1 MDLSTNLKF
10 LSGALSAV
18 TGVNIVDK
26 ASVVDPDT
34 CASFDM
40 DTLHKHSLQWDKVPL
55 PPVRPGLCHRNC
67 VLCHDPDGLIDI
79 FVKTLT
85 GETITIRVCHRDR
98 VESVKTKI
106 EEMEGIP
113 PDQQRLIF
121 AGQQLEDERP
131 LNDYKIQEGC
141 TLHLLLRLRGGGPLV
156 APGGGH
162 IFILDE
168 EKILD
173 PHYNYDFTKMADDGR
188 VYKRGDT
195 TYKRPYGWKR
205 VALNVKDKYPDIE
218 WLGGKDGKA
227 RTDSKAGEW
236 PVSYHGTEKAFA
248 EKIAAHGFDL
258 TKGRRFKYGKG
269 IYSTPDPA
277 IAEKYATVYKFEGE
291 KYKILLQNRVNM
303 ADTEVVDHMNYLV
316 TVTEESIR
324 PYGLLYKKI

>member
-26 ASVVDPDT
+26 SSMVDLAM
-34 CASFDM
+34 CKSLDM
-40 DTLHKHSLQWDKVPL
+40 DTLHKHSLKWDSAPQDPL
-55 PPVRPGLCHRNC
+55 GL
-67 VLCHDPDGLIDI
+67 PFGDGFMEI

-85 GETITIRVCHRDR
+85 GKALTIKVIPIDSI
-98 VESVKTKI
+98 ESLKAKI
-106 EEMEGIP
+106 QDMEGIP
-113 PDQQRLIF
+113 PDQQRLVF
-121 AGQQLEDERP
+121 AGQQLEDGRT
-131 LNDYKIQEGC
+131 LVYYKIQEGC
-141 TLHLLLRLRGGGPLV
+141 TLHMVLRLRGGG
-156 APGGGH
+156 GH
-162 IFILDE
+162 TFSVDS
-168 EKILD
+168 KTLD
-173 PHYNYDFTKMADDGR
+173 PRYNYDFTKMADDGR
-188 VYKRGDT
+188 VYTRGDT
-195 TYKRPYGWKR
+195 VYKRPYGWKR

-248 EKIAAHGFDL
+248 EKIAAQGFDL
-258 TKGRRFKYGKG
+258 NKGRRFKYGKG

-277 IAEKYATVYKFEGE
+277 IAEKYATVYEFDGE